1 MGVRAIQAKLLC
13 DDHSILEHLWRTH
26 RVFNERL
33 PKVISAL
40 QEMRYGRCG
49 DTEERRRRMSA
60 YGKALLELEAQDA
73 YDVFIKA
80 ASGSPRYTTAK
91 GLMTKNGG
99 AEAAAALDDFVN
111 GFRPLEPA
119 KASLSDLPNTLE
131 RKAIEES
138 VAVIRSH
145 LKLCDRWR
153 SEHEEWLGK
162 KKKWEAEHP
171 EYMKLRARFEQG
183 EQERATVTKKS
194 HRFAKRAERDH
205 AYLDWLERNPDLAA
219 WRKPVNGIAPLDDA
233 AKARI
238 AKARPWKQATKRAE
252 EFWKLNPELHEL
264 HKLHLAYEGEFVRR
278 RRNRNNKWVSGFKQR
293 PTFTLPDPVKHPR
306 WLVFNAPQTS
316 PQGYR
321 DLSLPRSAGDIGTV
335 ELLLLTGDKQN
346 DDYPREWV
354 RVRFKGDPRLADFK
368 PVRVTYIVRKGRD
381 KGAEREKNA
390 WEFYDRHW
398 KRKREAQISGAR
410 LMFRNIRLNDD
421 GSLRSAEPYLVFT
434 CNVKDEKWSEAAR
447 GVKLVDD
454 EASANKGKRRK
465 KAAIP
470 DGLVACAV
478 DFGIRHFGF
487 ATLARYESGQPQV
500 LRSRNIWL
508 RRQEQKGAHPGR
520 WSEGPD
526 LAHIVRHKKELRRLR
541 RLRGRPVYGE
551 KSHAELQDHVSHMAE
566 DRFKKGA
573 REVINFALNVS
584 AQKDKNGKPFPSADV
599 LVIES
604 LGSLVPDAERERGI
618 NRALID
624 FNRGHL
630 VDRIQEMAQ
639 DVGLRVLTVNPVGT
653 SQVCSRCGALGR
665 RYSIQRNPELWTS
678 GASKKK
684 HPPDIHFGWVEKL
697 FACPCG
703 YRANSDHN
711 ASRNLHRR
719 LALGDEAVK
728 AFYDWKNIQS
738 DSQKEG
744 KLKEI
749 ENKLLPKL
757 RQEHRLEEAAAAAEL
772 PF

>member
-13 DDHSILEHLWRTH
+13 DDRGILEHLWRTH

-40 QEMRYGRCG
+40 LEMRHGRCG
-49 DTEERRRRMSA
+49 DTQALRGRMSA
-60 YGKALLELEAQDA
+60 FGNALLKLNAQNA

-80 ASGSPRYTTAK
+80 ASGSARNTTAK
-91 GLMTKNGG
+91 ALMTANGG

-145 LKLCDRWR
+145 LGLCNLWR
-153 SEHEEWLGK
+153 SEHEAWLRK
-162 KKKWEAEHP
+162 KAEWEAKHP

-183 EQERATVTKKS
+183 ERERAEVTGKS

-205 AYLDWLERNPDLAA
+205 AYLDWLERNPDLAE
-219 WRKPVNGIAPLDDA
+219 WRGQAKGIVPLDEA

-238 AKARPWKQATKRAE
+238 AKAKPWKQATKRAE

-264 HKLHLAYEGEFVRR
+264 HKLHVAYEREFVRR
-278 RRNRNNKWVSGFKQR
+278 RRNRNNKWVRGFKLR

-321 DLSLPRSAGDIGTV
+321 DLSLPRRADDIGTV

-346 DDYPREWV
+346 GDYPRKWV
-354 RVRFKGDPRLADFK
+354 RVRFKGDPRLADFRPCK
-368 PVRVTYIVRKGRD
+368 VADVFRTGKNKGTAKEKEAFEFLDRQINAVRP
-381 KGAEREKNA
+381 
-390 WEFYDRHW
+390 
-398 KRKREAQISGAR
+398 AQISGVKLIFKR
-410 LMFRNIRLNDD
+410 VRLNDD
-421 GSLRSAEPYLVFT
+421 GGLRSAVPYLVFT
-434 CNVKDEKWSEAAR
+434 CNIDDVPATEAAKR
-447 GVKLVDD
+447 IKWVEGDAIAK
-454 EASANKGKRRK
+454 SGRRRK
-465 KAAIP
+465 TITVP

-478 DFGIRHFGF
+478 DFGVRNLGF
-487 ATLARYESGQPQV
+487 ATLAEYRDGQPRV

-508 RRQEQKGAHPGR
+508 AHEEKEGAHPGR
-520 WSEGPD
+520 WSLGPD
-526 LAHIVRHKKELRRLR
+526 LAHLARHKRHIRRLR
-541 RLRGRPVYGE
+541 QMRGRPVHGE
-551 KSHAELQDHVSHMAE
+551 ESHVELQDHITHMAE

-573 REVINFALNVS
+573 RAIINFALNAAGEKNKSGVS
-584 AQKDKNGKPFPSADV
+584 FPRADV

-604 LGSLVPDAERERGI
+604 LGGLLPDAERERGI
-618 NRALID
+618 NRSLIE

-630 VDRIQEMAQ
+630 VDRIREMAQ

-665 RYSIQRNPELWTS
+665 RYSIRGNPDTRL
-678 GASKKK
+678 
-684 HPPDIHFGWVEKL
+684 PDIHFGPVEKL
-697 FACPCG
+697 FACRCG
-703 YRANSDHN
+703 YRSNSDHN
-711 ASRNLHRR
+711 ASMNLHRR
-719 LALGDEAVK
+719 LCMGDKAVA
-728 AFYDWKNIQS
+728 AFNEFREKTDIERRQILEVL
-738 DSQKEG
+738 EG
-744 KLKEI
+744 E
-749 ENKLLPKL
+749 LLPQL
-757 RQEHRLEEAAAAAEL
+757 RRLHGLRAAALDAEI